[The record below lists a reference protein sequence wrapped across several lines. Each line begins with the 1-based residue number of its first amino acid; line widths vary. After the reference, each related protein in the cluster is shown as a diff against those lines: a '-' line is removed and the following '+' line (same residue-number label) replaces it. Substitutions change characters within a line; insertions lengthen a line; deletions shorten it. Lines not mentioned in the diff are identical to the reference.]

1 MAENKN
7 TFQTTVESLMKGMD
21 GFVSSKQSS
30 VSRSRSEKP
39 SFFRW
44 WMCLLVWVPVHSAE
58 KKEKQRWW
66 YRGQDAPSSVLVI
79 QNGSTRSG
87 QV

>member
-21 GFVSSKQSS
+21 SFVSSKTVVGEPIQ
-30 VSRSRSEKP
+30 VGETIILPLR
-39 SFFRW
+39 
-44 WMCLLVWVPVHSAE
+44 MCLLVWVPVHSAE

-66 YRGQDAPSSVLVI
+66 YRGQVSPSSVL
-79 QNGSTRSG
+79 
-87 QV
+87 